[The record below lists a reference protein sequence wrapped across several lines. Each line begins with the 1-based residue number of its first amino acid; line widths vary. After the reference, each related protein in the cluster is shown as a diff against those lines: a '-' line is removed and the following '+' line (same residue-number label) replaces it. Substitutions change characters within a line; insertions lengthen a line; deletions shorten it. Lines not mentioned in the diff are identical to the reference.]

1 MVFRKTLN
9 RYLIK
14 YLLNIYL
21 TYNKMFWYP
30 NNPELNIQV
39 FDALKI
45 FLNIQFVIL
54 KEDWLS

>member
-54 KEDWLS
+54 KED

>member
-21 TYNKMFWYP
+21 RYNKMFWCP